1 MRNKIKHSMREGILC
16 VLLRELRRM
25 SSSSIYLFVL
35 VVFPLACFFLFTE
48 IFKNG
53 VPHKIPIAVCDA
65 DASVMSRKAAR
76 MVNATPSADA
86 CYRVTSF
93 NEGKE
98 LMMRGKIS
106 AFVLIPKDFERDIY
120 RGNPTK
126 IALYVNNL
134 NILKGGLLDRDIR
147 TALATLNAG
156 VDLQGRMKKG
166 ESAKL
171 AAAQVMPV
179 VLEKK
184 MLYNPFGSYAYYLL
198 TALLP
203 VMLQM
208 FIITASVY
216 AVNIEMKDGTAREWL
231 KASGFDVISAITG
244 KMIPYSVIFF
254 IVSLFMS
261 TMLYRFIGVPL
272 RGSRIILILS
282 NLFFVLSYQGI
293 GIFIT
298 CLISNLRLALSMSS
312 AYAICAFTFSG
323 LTFPFIGMPH
333 VIAVLGQFFP
343 FTQYL
348 DIYISQGLRGA
359 PIYTA
364 LFPLGML
371 GLFILFPL
379 SLLPKLQKHMM
390 YQKFWG
396 GV

>member
-35 VVFPLACFFLFTE
+35 IVFPLACFFLFTE

-76 MVNATPSADA
+76 MVNATPSVDA

-106 AFVLIPKDFERDIY
+106 AFVLISKDFERDIY

-171 AAAQVMPV
+171 AVAQVMPV

-216 AVNIEMKDGTAREWL
+216 AVNVEMKDGTAREWL

-254 IVSLFMS
+254 IISLFMS
-261 TMLYRFIGVPL
+261 TLLYRFIGVPL
-272 RGSRIILILS
+272 RGSRLILILS
-282 NLFFVLSYQGI
+282 NLFFVLAYQGV

-298 CLISNLRLALSMSS
+298 CLISNLRLSLSMSS

-323 LTFPFIGMPH
+323 LTFPFIGMPS
-333 VIAVLGQFFP
+333 VIAILGQFFP

-379 SLLPKLQKHMM
+379 LLLPKLQKHMM
-390 YQKFWG
+390 YTKYWG